1 MNTMVLVRVVYS
13 QGMVRRFAVQSEMSV
28 LDFARAVGQHG
39 KVRSVSGLIE
49 VGAQYDEPGLTRLE
63 PKSR

>member
-1 MNTMVLVRVVYS
+1 
-13 QGMVRRFAVQSEMSV
+13 MVRRFAVQSEMSV